1 MPKKK
6 RTRKL
11 KPKPKSKRQPTI
23 SSSSIIAKIGGLGWK
38 SVVASTTIISLFSL
52 FFYLNAISVSP
63 SQFSIDPNNPFTNV
77 FTLKNN
83 FLTPIYDVYPECLIN
98 LTVNGKLRL
107 RNTIGSEID
116 PIQRLGAFEKFD
128 TQCPKGFPLNV
139 EDYLAP
145 MHLHICMRTL
155 YTPFGIPKV
164 IEQYFAFLMIKN
176 SEQRVDWSIQPASD
190 CESRFAPI

>member
-11 KPKPKSKRQPTI
+11 KPKPKSKR
-23 SSSSIIAKIGGLGWK
+23 GLGWK
-38 SVVASTTIISLFSL
+38 SVVVSTTIISLFPL

-63 SQFSIDPNNPFTNV
+63 SQFSIDSNNPFTHV
-77 FTLKNN
+77 FTLQNN

-107 RNTIGSEID
+107 RNTIGSEMN

-128 TQCPKGFPLNV
+128 TQCALGFPLNV
-139 EDYLAP
+139 KDNLSP

-155 YTPFGIPKV
+155 YSTFGIPKE

-176 SEQRVDWSIQPASD
+176 SEQRVYWSTQLASD
-190 CESRFAPI
+190 CESRFALIDSSLERAKQDLKKK